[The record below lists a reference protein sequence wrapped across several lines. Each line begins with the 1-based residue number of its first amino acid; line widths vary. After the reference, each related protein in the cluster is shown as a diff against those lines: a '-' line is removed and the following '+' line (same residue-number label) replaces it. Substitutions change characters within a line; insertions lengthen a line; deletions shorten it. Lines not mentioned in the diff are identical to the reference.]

1 MDPLFFLALL
11 IVAWI
16 FLVSALS
23 TRYLHSK
30 NPQVSPF
37 YVLFRTT
44 RLNSFIDW
52 LASRGKFFWRLFF
65 DVGIGLA
72 FVLMIFGVLLFLMNI
87 ALFFVGTSA
96 TGTGATGEG
105 NASSTVQPIG
115 IVPII
120 PGITISLDVLPYV
133 IIAILISAVVHEFAH
148 GIAARVDG
156 VELKSTGIFS
166 FFLIF
171 MGAFVEPDEN
181 SFEKSKDRSKLRI
194 IAAGA
199 FSNVVLSIV
208 LLTIIITPLYQVS
221 MIGLYEPEPSGVLII
236 DVREGTPAAQAGLR
250 ADMVIKAIIA
260 NNITYSL
267 NNRVQFIEFVQT
279 VLVPDM
285 HLTFILLG
293 NQNVTLISGTRPDV
307 IIPEGETPKPG
318 TGFIGIVTWDYYQ
331 PRLPFLPLSLPFHY
345 YQVLIYS
352 FLLSFILALMNL
364 LPIPLLD
371 GDKFLQVILNRIEY
385 ARKNNLH
392 STIRTVMLFLFL
404 ANLVLSFLFFGWQ
417 PAI

>member
-1 MDPLFFLALL
+1 MDSLFFLVLL
-11 IVAWI
+11 VVAWI

-37 YVLFRTT
+37 YMLFRTT
-44 RLNSFIDW
+44 RLNSLIDW
-52 LASRGKFFWRLFF
+52 LASKGMFAWRLFF
-65 DVGIGLA
+65 DVGIGLG
-72 FVLMIFGVLLFLMNI
+72 FILMILGILLFLVNI
-87 ALFFVGTSA
+87 VLFFVGAPGS
-96 TGTGATGEG
+96 GGGASGG
-105 NASSTVQPIG
+105 NATNTVQPVG

-133 IIAILISAVVHEFAH
+133 IVAILISAIVHEFAH

-156 VELKSTGIFS
+156 IKLKSTGIFS

-171 MGAFVEPDEN
+171 VGAFVEPDEE
-181 SFEKSKDRSKLRI
+181 SFEKSRDRSKLRV

-199 FSNVVLSIV
+199 FSNVILSIV
-208 LLTIIITPLYQVS
+208 LLIIIITPLYQFS
-221 MIGLYEPEPSGVLII
+221 MIALYDPDPSGVLII

-250 ADMVIKAIIA
+250 PDMVIVAITA
-260 NNITYSL
+260 NNITYPI
-267 NNRVQFIEFVQT
+267 NNRVQFIEFVHT
-279 VLVPDM
+279 VLVPNM
-285 HLTFILLG
+285 ELTISLL
-293 NQNVTLISGTRPDV
+293 NDRNVTLISGTRPDV
-307 IIPEGETPKPG
+307 SIPEGETPKPG
-318 TGFIGIVTWDYYQ
+318 TGFIGIVTWDYYH
-331 PRLPFLPLSLPFHY
+331 PRLPILPLSLPFHY
-345 YQVLIYS
+345 YQVLVYS

-371 GDKFLQVILNRIEY
+371 GDKFLQVILNRFEY
-385 ARKNNLH
+385 ARRNNLH

-404 ANLVLSFLFFGWQ
+404 ANLVLSFLFFVWQ